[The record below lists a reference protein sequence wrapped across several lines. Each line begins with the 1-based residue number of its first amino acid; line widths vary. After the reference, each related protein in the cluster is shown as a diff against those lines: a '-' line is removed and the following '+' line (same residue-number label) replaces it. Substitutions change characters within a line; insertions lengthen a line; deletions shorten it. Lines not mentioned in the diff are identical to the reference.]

1 MTSWQQVKKQIQTVL
16 CDPGP
21 LLCYVSIPGPWS
33 EKVLLCAGE
42 SAGGSVRW
50 LWMRQTLWT
59 SVCQLHSHHN
69 TGQNHC
75 DDTQRYLESQNEAQS
90 GRNRLSPSWLHLTL
104 RKEWR
109 GGAEASYWNKTTELK
124 ATKLADANKLPVLST
139 LATDTH
145 ACVNSQTELQ
155 NMTVFLQ
162 SEVRSAAGSSSAG
175 NTIRTSAPLCESSQH
190 TQTQIRFW
198 NVDETFFKEHQ
209 RDERKGRAV
218 TQRGPAPND
227 ASLSVWKW
235 ATESK
240 ILKKWTCGSEPEN
253 NQEELLVG
261 LFSAVD

>member
-155 NMTVFLQ
+155 NMSDQQLVPPLQ
-162 SEVRSAAGSSSAG
+162 VTPSEPRLCSVSPVNTHKHRLGSEMWMKNSLKSNNVMSGRVGLSLKEAPPLMMHHFQCE
-175 NTIRTSAPLCESSQH
+175 NEQQKVKSWRNERVDQNQKTIR
-190 TQTQIRFW
+190 
-198 NVDETFFKEHQ
+198 
-209 RDERKGRAV
+209 RKY
-218 TQRGPAPND
+218 
-227 ASLSVWKW
+227 
-235 ATESK
+235 
-240 ILKKWTCGSEPEN
+240 
-253 NQEELLVG
+253 
-261 LFSAVD
+261 

>member
-1 MTSWQQVKKQIQTVL
+1 MKREGSSVCWWVSWWF
-16 CDPGP
+16 GP
-21 LLCYVSIPGPWS
+21 VVVDEADSLNIC
-33 EKVLLCAGE
+33 
-42 SAGGSVRW
+42 
-50 LWMRQTLWT
+50 
-59 SVCQLHSHHN
+59 VCQLHSHHN

-175 NTIRTSAPLCESSQH
+175 NTIRTSALLCESSQH
-190 TQTQIRFW
+190 TQMFC
-198 NVDETFFKEHQ
+198 
-209 RDERKGRAV
+209 
-218 TQRGPAPND
+218 
-227 ASLSVWKW
+227 S
-235 ATESK
+235 
-240 ILKKWTCGSEPEN
+240 GSEMWMKN
-253 NQEELLVG
+253 SLKSTNVMSGRVG
-261 LFSAVD
+261 LSLKEAPPLMMHHFQCENEQQKVKSWRNERVDQNQKTIRRKY